1 MSQSDAVSPS
11 SLPRRTA
18 GSGRFR
24 AKLDAGRA
32 LPYLFV
38 GPTVACLVVFGVLP
52 IVVAAAVSLT
62 NLDITGLGDHSAI
75 RFVGLGNYRQLVHDH
90 AFWEALRNTA
100 LYIGVGVPTLVIGS
114 LGIAIG
120 LNRSSSRFFRALR
133 VFYFFPAITAIVAIS
148 LIWGYLYNSQF
159 GLLNYLLSEVGLGP
173 VQWLSDPAIAKLSV
187 AFVAIW
193 RGSGLDIIIFL
204 AALQSI
210 PPEYYEAASLDGA
223 GERRQIFDITI
234 PLLKFAIFFVTVTT
248 LISWMQFFDEP
259 YVLTNGGPVN
269 ATTSV
274 SLYIYQ
280 QGFSNNE
287 FGFASAASIV
297 LFAIIAVVTGF
308 QLRARTR
315 GERG

>member
-1 MSQSDAVSPS
+1 MSQSD
-11 SLPRRTA
+11 SLPTSTILSRRRFRRPRA
-18 GSGRFR
+18 GS
-24 AKLDAGRA
+24 A

-52 IVVAAAVSLT
+52 ILVAAVVSLT
-62 NLDITGLGDHSAI
+62 NLDISGLGDHSLI
-75 RFVGLGNYRQLVHDH
+75 HFIGLGNYSRLFSDPT
-90 AFWEALRNTA
+90 FWQALTNTA
-100 LYIGVGVPTLVIGS
+100 LYIGIGVPTLVIGS
-114 LGIAIG
+114 LAIAIG
-120 LNRSSSRFFRALR
+120 LNRSQSRFFRALR

-148 LIWGYLYNSQF
+148 LIWSYLYNDQF
-159 GLLNYLLSEVGLGP
+159 GLLNYLLSQVGLGP
-173 VQWLSDPAIAKLSV
+173 VQWLSDPTVAKLSV

-210 PPEYYEAASLDGA
+210 PAEYYEAASIDGA
-223 GERRQIFDITI
+223 SDRRQIFDITL

-248 LISWMQFFDEP
+248 LINWMQFFDEP

-269 ATTSV
+269 ATTSI

-280 QGFSNNE
+280 QGFSNNN

-315 GERG
+315 SERA

>member
-1 MSQSDAVSPS
+1 MSQSNAFSPS
-11 SLPRRTA
+11 SLFVRATRFRRTRR
-18 GSGRFR
+18 GLG
-24 AKLDAGRA
+24 GGGA

-52 IVVAAAVSLT
+52 IAVAAVVSLT
-62 NLDITGLGDHSAI
+62 NLDIVGLGDHSAI
-75 RFVGLGNYRQLVHDH
+75 HFVGLANYRQLVHDPT
-90 AFWEALRNTA
+90 FWQALRNTA
-100 LYIGVGVPTLVIGS
+100 LYIGVGVPTLVVGS
-114 LGIAIG
+114 LAIAIA
-120 LNRSSSRFFRALR
+120 LNRSASRFFRALR

-159 GLLNYLLSEVGLGP
+159 GLFNYLLSEVGLGP
-173 VQWLSDPAIAKLSV
+173 VQWLSDPTIAKFSV
-187 AFVAIW
+187 ALVAVW

-223 GERRQIFDITI
+223 SDRRQVFDITI

-269 ATTSV
+269 ATTSI
-274 SLYIYQ
+274 SLYIYH

-308 QLRARTR
+308 QVRARMR
-315 GERG
+315 GERA

>member
-1 MSQSDAVSPS
+1 MAQPDV
-11 SLPRRTA
+11 LPTNSTPIRASHRRRRREGVG
-18 GSGRFR
+18 GS
-24 AKLDAGRA
+24 A

-38 GPTVACLVVFGVLP
+38 GPTVICLVIFGVLP
-52 IVVAAAVSLT
+52 IVVAAGVSLT

-75 RFVGLGNYRQLVHDH
+75 HFIGLENYRQLFHDP
-90 AFWEALRNTA
+90 AFWQALRNTA
-100 LYIGVGVPTLVIGS
+100 IYIAIGVPTLVIGS
-114 LGIAIG
+114 LAIAIA
-120 LNRSSSRFFRALR
+120 LNRSASRFFRALR

-173 VQWLSDPAIAKLSV
+173 VQWLSDPTVAKLSV
-187 AFVAIW
+187 ALVAVW

-210 PPEYYEAASLDGA
+210 PAEYYEAASMDGA
-223 GERRQIFDITI
+223 SERRQVFDVTI

-248 LISWMQFFDEP
+248 LINWMQFFDEP

-269 ATTSV
+269 ATTSI

-280 QGFSNNE
+280 QGFSSNE

-297 LFAIIAVVTGF
+297 LFGIIAVVTGF

-315 GERG
+315 SERD